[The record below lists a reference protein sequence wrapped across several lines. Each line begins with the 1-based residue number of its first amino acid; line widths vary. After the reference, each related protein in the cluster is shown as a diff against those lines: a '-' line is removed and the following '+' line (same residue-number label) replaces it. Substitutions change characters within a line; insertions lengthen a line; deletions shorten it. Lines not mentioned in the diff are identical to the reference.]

1 MKKISKLFCALAC
14 SAAVLAG
21 GISVYAESE
30 YKVYDEAGLLTNEEY
45 DALENK
51 LENISGTYGHDVIVY
66 TTESME
72 GMSPE
77 EYCEYLRYD
86 LDAGI
91 NDSGIIYMVSMEDR
105 DYFIYAFNQMYDEIM
120 IPSIIDE
127 TADDLQPYLT
137 DGNYYQAFLGYADKV
152 EEEINQ
158 VLEYGPNEPPSYAIP
173 IGIGCGLIIGIV
185 TVCVMKHSMK
195 TTRKEVMA
203 NNYIKNGSFNLT
215 RSSDVFLY
223 SQVTRTKISTD
234 SGSSSSGSSH
244 SGGSGG
250 KF

>member
-1 MKKISKLFCALAC
+1 MKKISKLFCTLAC

-30 YKVYDEAGLLTNEEY
+30 YKVYDEAGLLTDEEY

-51 LENISGTYGHDVIVY
+51 LENISDTYGHDVIVY

-72 GMSPE
+72 GMEPAS
-77 EYCEYLRYD
+77 YTEYLREE

-91 NDSGIIYMVSMEDR
+91 DGSGIIYMISMEDR
-105 DYFIYAFNQMYDEIM
+105 DYDVYSFGTMYNDIM
-120 IPSIIDE
+120 IKNIIDDMTE
-127 TADDLQPYLT
+127 DIQPYLT
-137 DGNYYQAFLGYADKV
+137 DGEYYTAFDKYADRV
-152 EEEINQ
+152 EYEINQ

-185 TVCVMKHSMK
+185 TVCVMKHGMK
-195 TTRKEVMA
+195 TTRQEAMA
-203 NNYIKNGSFNLT
+203 NNYIKDGSFKLT

-234 SGSSSSGSSH
+234 SGSSSGSSGGGH
-244 SGGSGG
+244 SSG